1 MPPPRNTPIPGR
13 APTPPTVSNAG
24 RPPRT
29 PALPHADFAGTV
41 IATDAPYEEPP
52 DPNPGR
58 AFLLF
63 LYALPLLALLPL
75 ALVLFLILFIPL
87 RLVGI
92 RGFSLWPLLTLLGVM
107 GQRRGAGAHSVPVR
121 NLRLRDTEGREQ
133 QVRIKGR
140 LAGGVADRGDPV
152 LVWGRRR
159 DGVLH
164 LHHGQNLRTGAR
176 IRLQSTIPYG
186 VVIPA
191 TIAWLAILWVL
202 FFSAER

>member
-1 MPPPRNTPIPGR
+1 MRNLQI
-13 APTPPTVSNAG
+13 
-24 RPPRT
+24 RT
-29 PALPHADFAGTV
+29 RG
-41 IATDAPYEEPP
+41 
-52 DPNPGR
+52 

-63 LYALPLLALLPL
+63 LYALPLLALMPL

-87 RLVGI
+87 RIVGI

-121 NLRLRDTEGREQ
+121 NVRLRDTEGREQ

-186 VVIPA
+186 VAIPA
-191 TIAWLAILWVL
+191 TIAWLAILWML
-202 FFSAER
+202 FFQRRGDPMPAPGARDIARRIAELDGRASPAGAGRCPNSAVSPTSRPCCRVR